1 MENPTTRRR
10 AKAEHRAAPD
20 AKVSPKSASVSTEA
34 RGKPFRL
41 DVGAVAN
48 IEGLAQEVAV
58 LRASIRQLAEPD
70 TNTGEHVKI
79 LAELRHQV
87 EALCRALKTQQALA
101 GRESSTRA
109 DELARVLDELGDE
122 LGVPR

>member
-1 MENPTTRRR
+1 MSAADSEV
-10 AKAEHRAAPD
+10 AEETPL
-20 AKVSPKSASVSTEA
+20 
-34 RGKPFRL
+34 RL
-41 DVGAVAN
+41 DVDAVAH

-58 LRASIRQLAEPD
+58 LRASIRQLAAPVA
-70 TNTGEHVKI
+70 NTDRHVKV

-87 EALCRALKTQQALA
+87 QALCTALRTQQTLA
-101 GRESSTRA
+101 RRESSTQA